1 MIGSRGRSPFVPLA
15 LGAFAR
21 GLVLLGAVALGA
33 AGAACKTD
41 GSRSTPAPPAA
52 AAPTVTIDTGGRQL
66 PFRVEV
72 AVTASE
78 HERGLM
84 YRQHMDADA
93 GMLFVFDKPRPQVFW
108 MKNTY
113 IPLDMIFIG
122 ADQRIVG
129 VVENAAPETETPRQ
143 VDGPSQYVLE
153 IGGGLSGRLGIRSGQ
168 LVEFRAIPSP

>member
-1 MIGSRGRSPFVPLA
+1 MSGIGARPTFV
-15 LGAFAR
+15 GSAFAR
-21 GLVLLGAVALGA
+21 GLALLGAVAFGA

-41 GSRSTPAPPAA
+41 GGKTGTAAPA
-52 AAPTVTIDTGGRQL
+52 AAPTVTIDTGARPL

-72 AVTASE
+72 AVTSAE

-84 YRQHMDADA
+84 YRQHLDADA
-93 GMLFVFDKPRPQVFW
+93 GMLFVFGEPRQQVFW

-122 ADQRIVG
+122 ADKRIVG
-129 VVENAAPETETPRQ
+129 IVENAVPETETPRQ
-143 VDGPSQYVLE
+143 VAGPSQYVLE